1 MADQQAV
8 VDPTAIDPAL
18 ATWHRLWLQAHERRT
33 PSTDLLRQE
42 LAAFRARL
50 DAIRYQGTTPA
61 SEIDGL
67 PDVPGPAELMERLV
81 ARAAGPAAGEIVPAL
96 VPTGRPEL
104 RIERSRPGWR
114 LSGTASIL
122 GPSQLTVSG
131 SARLASFAIDEG
143 DNEVLV
149 VVAIDAPGVRVGLEA
164 PDSVRDVSFSAV
176 ELTDQDI
183 VSGLHEYAVM
193 RDQVAMHVL
202 IGALQAAA
210 SLSPAGRWPDELA
223 LARASARAAAQVA
236 GGAQLTRRS
245 TAVSAAV
252 VQVMPLCR
260 SIAATADPGSSAAS
274 VIDAAQAFL
283 CPPWHLTR
291 LAALL

>member
-1 MADQQAV
+1 M
-8 VDPTAIDPAL
+8 
-18 ATWHRLWLQAHERRT
+18 
-33 PSTDLLRQE
+33 DLLRQE

-50 DAIRYQGTTPA
+50 DAIRLHGTTPA
-61 SEIDGL
+61 SENDGL
-67 PDVPGPAELMERLV
+67 PDVLGPTELMERLV
-81 ARAAGPAAGEIVPAL
+81 ARAAGTAAGEIVPVL

-104 RIERSRPGWR
+104 RIERSRPGWH

-122 GPSQLTVSG
+122 APSRLTVSG

-149 VVAIDAPGVRVGLEA
+149 IVAIDAPGVRLGLEA

-176 ELTDQDI
+176 ELSDQDI

-202 IGALQAAA
+202 IGALQAAV
-210 SLSPAGRWPDELA
+210 SLAPAGRWTDELA
-223 LARASARAAAQVA
+223 LARASTRAAAKV
-236 GGAQLTRRS
+236 GGRPQLMRRS

-260 SIAATADPGSSAAS
+260 SIAATAEPGSSAAS